1 MLAHVM
7 TKSIRI
13 RLEADHAQ
21 RVEKVVAQC
30 GKRGVKISANT
41 VGNLAVRHGIR
52 KAEKELN
59 TK

>member
-1 MLAHVM
+1 M
-7 TKSIRI
+7 TKPIRI
-13 RLEADHAQ
+13 RLESEHAQ

-30 GKRGVKISANT
+30 VKRGVKISANT
-41 VGNLAVRHGIR
+41 VGNLAVRHGIH

>member
-1 MLAHVM
+1 MALVM
-7 TKSIRI
+7 TKPIRI
-13 RLEADHAQ
+13 RLESEHAQ

-30 GKRGVKISANT
+30 VKRGVKISANT
-41 VGNLAVRHGIR
+41 VGNLAVRHGIH

>member
-1 MLAHVM
+1 M